1 MSALAPCRMSDAGGP
16 TPAQAFKPF
25 EEHCATSSSAVS
37 AAPSH
42 DRPWK
47 SLLLQNGGALILRLP
62 CQPPSSRPPSPS
74 PCTQARH
81 PAMAGALR
89 ALRSRHLLHRMC
101 AACADPSTSY
111 ALVPILSPFPAL
123 LPFWPNSLNTHTI
136 SLRLEG

>member
-1 MSALAPCRMSDAGGP
+1 MLLAESPPSRSNTRPSIQTIRRALRNKLISCL
-16 TPAQAFKPF
+16 
-25 EEHCATSSSAVS
+25 S